1 MVVEFGVSTDP
12 RQSKSNCNPF
22 TNEDEED
29 YEEEEEGKGDT
40 GEEDEEEAGG
50 ELGGEH

>member
-22 TNEDEED
+22 TNEER
-29 YEEEEEGKGDT
+29 
-40 GEEDEEEAGG
+40 EEDEEEGEEAGG
-50 ELGGEH
+50 WLY